1 MDALIV
7 ELPDRRGELARLA
20 EAIAQQGINITGCCG
35 ATSGAA
41 GAACAIVLMTD
52 DDARART
59 VLDEAG
65 YQVRKAE
72 LVSIWVSDR
81 PGGLA
86 EAARRL
92 DDAGVNIEAL
102 IPTRTLGGN
111 VEVAF
116 ATDNPGRARS
126 ALGDGVLAAPRA

>member
-35 ATSGAA
+35 ATA
-41 GAACAIVLMTD
+41 GAAAAIVLMTD
-52 DDARART
+52 NDARAQG

-65 YQVRKAE
+65 YQVRKVE

-126 ALGDGVLAAPRA
+126 ALGDGVLAAPRS

>member
-7 ELPDRRGELARLA
+7 ELPDKRGELARLA
-20 EAIAQQGINITGCCG
+20 DAIAQQGINITGCCG
-35 ATSGAA
+35 ATAGAA
-41 GAACAIVLMTD
+41 GAIVLMTD
-52 DDARART
+52 NDARARG

-65 YQVRKAE
+65 YRVRKVE

-126 ALGDGVLAAPRA
+126 ALGDGVLAAPRG